1 MNTESTGQTP
11 WYSRKGLFLLVGAII
26 LIVSVFGYR
35 TTQLRLD
42 MADETFELH
51 ECSQVVSGKIGTN
64 SLYVNK
70 GDKERCQQFQE
81 NREDYVNYNS
91 LSIAGL
97 ALGLILMGYGVILHR
112 RSG

>member
-11 WYSRKGLFLLVGAII
+11 WYSRKWIFLLVGAII

-35 TTQLRLD
+35 MTQLRLD
-42 MADETFELH
+42 MANQTYEERYCPRVLSGQYDSSYTSKKS
-51 ECSQVVSGKIGTN
+51 CNQVLGT
-64 SLYVNK
+64 
-70 GDKERCQQFQE
+70 
-81 NREDYVNYNS
+81 REDYAMYNS

-97 ALGLILMGYGVILHR
+97 ALGLILVGYGVILHR